1 MHGLCSFSNDDRKVI
16 KDSQVS
22 QFLDL
27 TKQSEPSSRAP
38 SATEMLNT
46 QNYWT
51 LKKMEIRTFTT
62 QNLWKLGLT
71 NCLIKDF
78 NQKKTAS
85 KANCI
90 SKVSL

>member
-16 KDSQVS
+16 KDSQIS
-22 QFLDL
+22 QFLQTYQNKMNL
-27 TKQSEPSSRAP
+27 LQGPP

-62 QNLWKLGLT
+62 HNLWKLGLT
-71 NCLIKDF
+71 NCPIKDF
-78 NQKKTAS
+78 N
-85 KANCI
+85 
-90 SKVSL
+90 